1 MAGGRDLVARFVPAE
16 QVSLEQAPAAAFL
29 DGMTRRAVVLDAIE
43 LLHLAVSSTLFDGAL
58 RFGGAARSTAMTAY
72 T

>member
-1 MAGGRDLVARFVPAE
+1 MAGGRNLVARLVPAE
-16 QVSLEQAPAAAFL
+16 QVTLEQTPAAAFL
-29 DGMTRRAVVLDAIE
+29 DDVARRAVVLDAIE